1 MLLSDQVEKGLG
13 EGQGVSV
20 SNTRL
25 IFNTISLGQGIW
37 SPGIKRVASGEVAL
51 RSGSCRHD
59 PNKILKL

>member
-1 MLLSDQVEKGLG
+1 MLLSEQEAKGLR
-13 EGQGVSV
+13 EGQGVSI

-37 SPGIKRVASGEVAL
+37 TPGIKRVGSGEVAL